1 MAETMPVLDEIVDFS
16 KMTKDEKKKNLLK
29 RFYKDK
35 LILFGTSR

>member
-1 MAETMPVLDEIVDFS
+1 MPELDEIVDFS

-35 LILFGTSR
+35 LILFGTSG

>member
-1 MAETMPVLDEIVDFS
+1 MPELDEIVDFS

-35 LILFGTSR
+35 LILFGMSR